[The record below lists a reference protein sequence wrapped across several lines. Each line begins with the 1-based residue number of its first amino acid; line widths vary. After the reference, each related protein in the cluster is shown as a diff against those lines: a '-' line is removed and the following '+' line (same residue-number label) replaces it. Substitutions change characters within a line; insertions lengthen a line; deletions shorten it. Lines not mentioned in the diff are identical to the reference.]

1 MTKRLAPALIVALV
15 ALQAGCGSGNNET
28 PRKSTSTSTTSASGA
43 AKLERGVRS
52 ALAENRRLSVYVLW
66 NNKIPPWAAHSTR
79 GPALTS
85 LRAAA
90 ENRRKRGVRARM
102 LEDRREIRSLHVDAS
117 YLSATA
123 IVADRQRVQPSR
135 PHSNSLGKAVILR
148 ERARYEL
155 RRVGRS
161 IRFVVWKVVVLR

>member
-1 MTKRLAPALIVALV
+1 MKKRLGSVLIVSLV
-15 ALQAGCGSGNNET
+15 ALLAGCGSGNNNT
-28 PRKSTSTSTTSASGA
+28 AKTSTSTSTTSASGA

-66 NNKIPPWAAHSTR
+66 NNKIPSWAEHSTR
-79 GPALTS
+79 GPALGS

-90 ENRRKRGVRARM
+90 QNRRKRAVRARM
-102 LEDRREIRSLHVDAS
+102 LEDRRQILSIHIDPS
-117 YLSATA
+117 YLRATA
-123 IVADRQRVQPSR
+123 IVFDRQRVQPSR
-135 PHSNSLGKAVILR
+135 LNGRPLGQAVRLN

-161 IRFVVWKVVVLR
+161 NRFVVWKVVVLR